1 MDGHSKAYA
10 LNEQELYCI
19 AKHIQ
24 YLVLKDFWEQ
34 SNVKDACCECKYVNN
49 PCKLYCWGAFMGLA
63 RITGA
68 DIRPYS

>member
-24 YLVLKDFWEQ
+24 YLVLK
-34 SNVKDACCECKYVNN
+34 YVNN

-63 RITGA
+63 RITGV